1 MRRRQAPSR
10 SHSASPSTLE
20 GRAQEAVARFVRV
33 LARCGCTPQ
42 HIAQEVLK
50 ACRRVPSSWAQ
61 TPRAAVSE
69 MDAAA
74 HVLTLWFQDPTYLDS
89 KGNPQPLRLR
99 GGERSLE
106 ALARQV
112 DPKLDVDKILAHLL
126 RRAVLRRSGARYLPR
141 DRVLMFRGSGP
152 PYHARS
158 LRALVAML
166 STLEHNA
173 RPRRSAPGW
182 YEVFALNAHVPA
194 SALSAFD
201 RWLRR
206 HGNRLLEQADGKL
219 HSHEQKR
226 RKGERTV
233 RMGVGIY
240 QFEEDAP
247 PRRASRAR
255 RRGPRGGR
263 T

>member
-1 MRRRQAPSR
+1 MRRRQPPNR
-10 SHSASPSTLE
+10 SHRASPSGLDA
-20 GRAQEAVARFVRV
+20 RAQEAVGRFVRV

-42 HIAQEVLK
+42 HIAQEALK
-50 ACRRVPSSWAQ
+50 ACRRVPSSWAL
-61 TPRAAVSE
+61 TPKAAVSE

-74 HVLTLWFQDPTYLDS
+74 HVLTLWFQDPDYLDS

-112 DPKLDVDKILAHLL
+112 DPKLDVDKILAHPL

-141 DRVLMFRGSGP
+141 DRMLMFRGSGRP
-152 PYHARS
+152 SHARS
-158 LRALVAML
+158 LRALLAIL
-166 STLEHNA
+166 RTLEHNA
-173 RPRRSAPGW
+173 RPRTPGW
-182 YEVFALNAHVPA
+182 YEVFAVNARVPV
-194 SALSAFD
+194 SAIPAFD

-219 HSHEQKR
+219 HRYEQKR

-233 RMGVGIY
+233 RVGAGLYRIG
-240 QFEEDAP
+240 EDALP
-247 PRRASRAR
+247 PKRRTR
-255 RRGPRGGR
+255 RRIPGPK
-263 T
+263 

>member
-1 MRRRQAPSR
+1 MRRRQAAKR
-10 SHSASPSTLE
+10 SHGASPSALE
-20 GRAQEAVARFVRV
+20 ARAQEAVARFVRV
-33 LARCGCTPQ
+33 LARYGCAPQ
-42 HIAQEVLK
+42 QIAQEVLK
-50 ACRRVPSSWAQ
+50 ACRRIPRSWAQ
-61 TPRAAVSE
+61 TTKPAVSE

-74 HVLTLWFQDPTYLDS
+74 HVLTLWFQDPACVDP

-112 DPKLDVDKILAHLL
+112 DPNLDVDKILAHLS
-126 RRAVLRRSGARYLPR
+126 RRAVLRRSGSRYLPR

-173 RPRRSAPGW
+173 RPRRSTPGW
-182 YEVFALNAHVPA
+182 YEVFAVNARVPV
-194 SALSAFD
+194 SAVSAFD

-206 HGNRLLEQADGKL
+206 HADRLLEQADGKL
-219 HSHEQKR
+219 HGYEQKR

-233 RMGVGIY
+233 RLVAGVYRSG
-240 QFEEDAP
+240 EDVP
-247 PRRASRAR
+247 PSKRRAKRRIPSRK
-255 RRGPRGGR
+255 
-263 T
+263 

>member
-1 MRRRQAPSR
+1 MRRRQAPNR
-10 SHSASPSTLE
+10 SHRASPSTLDA
-20 GRAQEAVARFVRV
+20 RAQEAVARFVRV

-50 ACRRVPSSWAQ
+50 ACRRVPRSWAQ
-61 TPRAAVSE
+61 TPKAAVSE

-141 DRVLMFRGSGP
+141 DRVLMFRGSGRP
-152 PYHARS
+152 IPCPKPTGAGRDVEHVGTQQPARDAQR
-158 LRALVAML
+158 LAGIEGFAV
-166 STLEHNA
+166 NA
-173 RPRRSAPGW
+173 RVPVSAI
-182 YEVFALNAHVPA
+182 
-194 SALSAFD
+194 SAFD

-219 HSHEQKR
+219 HGYEQKR

-233 RMGVGIY
+233 HIGAGLYRIG
-240 QFEEDAP
+240 EEP
-247 PRRASRAR
+247 LPSKRRAR
-255 RRGPRGGR
+255 RRILRR
-263 T
+263 K

>member
-1 MRRRQAPSR
+1 
-10 SHSASPSTLE
+10 
-20 GRAQEAVARFVRV
+20 
-33 LARCGCTPQ
+33 
-42 HIAQEVLK
+42 VLK
-50 ACRRVPSSWAQ
+50 ACRRIPKSWTQ
-61 TPRAAVSE
+61 TSKAAVSD

-74 HVLTLWFQDPTYLDS
+74 HVLTQWFQDPAYLDS
-89 KGNPQPLRLR
+89 KGNPQPLRVR

-126 RRAVLRRSGARYLPR
+126 RRPVLRRSGARYLPR

-158 LRALVAML
+158 LRALLAML

-173 RPRRSAPGW
+173 RPRGSTPGW
-182 YEVFALNAHVPA
+182 YEVFAVNARVPV
-194 SALSAFD
+194 SAIPAFD

-219 HSHEQKR
+219 HGYEQKR

-233 RMGVGIY
+233 YIGAGIY
-240 QFEEDAP
+240 RIGEEALP
-247 PRRASRAR
+247 PKRRTRRRIPRRK
-255 RRGPRGGR
+255 
-263 T
+263 

>member
-1 MRRRQAPSR
+1 MRRRQTPNR
-10 SHSASPSTLE
+10 SHRASPSTQE
-20 GRAQEAVARFVRV
+20 AHAQEAVARFVRV

-42 HIAQEVLK
+42 QIAQEVIK
-50 ACRRVPSSWAQ
+50 ACRRIPKSWAQ
-61 TPRAAVSE
+61 TPTAAISE

-74 HVLTLWFQDPTYLDS
+74 HVLTLWFQDPAYLDS

-112 DPKLDVDKILAHLL
+112 DPKLDADKILAHLL
-126 RRAVLRRSGARYLPR
+126 RRAVLRRNGGRYLPR
-141 DRVLMFRGSGP
+141 ERVLMFRGSGP
-152 PYHARS
+152 PHHARS

-173 RPRRSAPGW
+173 RPRRSTAGW
-182 YEVFALNAHVPA
+182 YEVFAVNTRVPA
-194 SALSAFD
+194 SAVSAFD

-206 HGNRLLEQADGKL
+206 HGDRLLEQADGKL
-219 HSHEQKR
+219 HGYEQKR

-233 RMGVGIY
+233 RLAAGVYRSG
-240 QFEEDAP
+240 EDAP
-247 PRRASRAR
+247 PPKRRAKRRISRR
-255 RRGPRGGR
+255 K
-263 T
+263 

>member
-1 MRRRQAPSR
+1 MRRRQAPNR
-10 SHSASPSTLE
+10 SHRASPPALDA
-20 GRAQEAVARFVRV
+20 RAQEVVARFVRV

-61 TPRAAVSE
+61 PSKAAVSE

-74 HVLTLWFQDPTYLDS
+74 HVLTLWFQDPAYLDS

-99 GGERSLE
+99 GGERSLQ

-112 DPKLDVDKILAHLL
+112 DPKLDVDKILAHPL

-141 DRVLMFRGSGP
+141 DRMLMFRGSGRP
-152 PYHARS
+152 SHARS
-158 LRALVAML
+158 LRALLAML
-166 STLEHNA
+166 RTLEHNA
-173 RPRRSAPGW
+173 RPRRSTPGW
-182 YEVFALNAHVPA
+182 YEVFAVNARVPV
-194 SALSAFD
+194 SAVAEFD

-219 HSHEQKR
+219 HGYEQKR

-233 RMGVGIY
+233 RAGAGLYRIG
-240 QFEEDAP
+240 EDEDALPPKRRTRRRLP
-247 PRRASRAR
+247 PRK
-255 RRGPRGGR
+255 
-263 T
+263 